1 MDPRK
6 LARYRHTILSVL
18 LLLVLAAFSAL
29 IVNERNQCRDDGGD
43 YVRGLLWFECAGE
56 MSDGS

>member
-6 LARYRHTILSVL
+6 LARYRHTILLVL
-18 LLLVLAAFSAL
+18 LLLVLAAFWAL

-43 YVRGLLWFECAGE
+43 YVRGLLWYECVGE
-56 MSDGS
+56 GTDE